1 MPLKPESQAVQN
13 PWQAIVCM
21 LATCVFPGAADAAEP
36 SARPSVEGRDSPAN
50 GTSASVARLMSGS

>member
-1 MPLKPESQAVQN
+1 MPLKPEAQAVQN

-36 SARPSVEGRDSPAN
+36 SARPSVEG
-50 GTSASVARLMSGS
+50 